1 MYEISDW
8 FINMIIDQTVLK
20 WRIQNTGA
28 AIFCVLLVWFDLFL
42 NCCRIAEYSKCSHN
56 MTRYFCLFAASRA
69 KLMTQAAVAKMR
81 RTHVNN
87 LYPQP
92 EGTLG
97 EVLSKHGKDLGYDS
111 GFGELQKIL
120 LVLKLM
126 WWVRSWNVYLYAF
139 LAFLRA

>member
-1 MYEISDW
+1 MSCW
-8 FINMIIDQTVLK
+8 FALIFSSTAVGLFNIANVVIILH
-20 WRIQNTGA
+20 
-28 AIFCVLLVWFDLFL
+28 AI
-42 NCCRIAEYSKCSHN
+42 
-56 MTRYFCLFAASRA
+56 FCLFAASRA

-120 LVLKLM
+120 LVLKLT
-126 WWVRSWNVYLYAF
+126 W
-139 LAFLRA
+139 

>member
-1 MYEISDW
+1 
-8 FINMIIDQTVLK
+8 
-20 WRIQNTGA
+20 
-28 AIFCVLLVWFDLFL
+28 
-42 NCCRIAEYSKCSHN
+42 
-56 MTRYFCLFAASRA
+56 
-69 KLMTQAAVAKMR
+69 MTQAAVAKMR

-120 LVLKLM
+120 LVLKLT
-126 WWVRSWNVYLYAF
+126 W
-139 LAFLRA
+139 